1 MKASCATVEEHV
13 ITVARLL
20 GSGAGMVLA
29 AASLLENIV
38 SVYICSIYT
47 YDICIHIYIYIYTLL
62 PTPCAS

>member
-38 SVYICSIYT
+38 SVYIYM
-47 YDICIHIYIYIYTLL
+47 
-62 PTPCAS
+62 